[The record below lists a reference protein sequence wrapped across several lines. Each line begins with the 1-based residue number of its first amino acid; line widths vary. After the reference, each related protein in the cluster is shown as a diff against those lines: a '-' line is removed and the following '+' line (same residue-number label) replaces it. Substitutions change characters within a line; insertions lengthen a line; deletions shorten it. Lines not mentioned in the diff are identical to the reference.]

1 MVAMRTGIGFLLVDS
16 SFSPVFIDAFTRS
29 ALSAVDDENFKL
41 DEALASLK
49 AAVEPYIGL
58 GEQRTEFDF
67 AGRRWKWMQ
76 FSCNC
81 CSGGPQMLHAF
92 VLGSPVTELPYTSA
106 VAAMYRLTP
115 REAEAFEVLLQG
127 LSVKEVAQKMGIN
140 PSTAK
145 TFLRSI
151 SGKMGVTSRSELM
164 SEVLNFTCSESFHC
178 PFRITLSPTDRSK
191 SRHKY

>member
-1 MVAMRTGIGFLLVDS
+1 MRTGIGFLLVDS
-16 SFSPVFIDAFTRS
+16 SFDPVFADELVRS
-29 ALSAVDDENFKL
+29 TLTTVDDDTISF
-41 DEALASLK
+41 DRGVARLK
-49 AAVEPYIGL
+49 AAVEPLMAL
-58 GEQRTEFDF
+58 GQLRTEFDF

-81 CSGGPQMLHAF
+81 CSGGPQELHAF

-115 REAEAFEVLLQG
+115 REAQAFEELLRG

-151 SGKMGVTSRSELM
+151 SGKMGVSSRSELM
-164 SEVLNFTCSESFHC
+164 SKVLNFTCNESFHC
-178 PFRITLSPTDRSK
+178 PFRITLSAPGSPK
-191 SRHKY
+191 P